1 MPRTAASDLASKLV
15 GKEVRSARIDAAL
28 TQAEL
33 AARLETSSSY
43 VANVE
48 AGRVNVTVGQL
59 ARIADALGT
68 DLEISLPQIS
78 VAPTRVRQPQPQGSL
93 PSDEFPT
100 GGPS

>member
-33 AARLETSSSY
+33 AARLQTSSSY

-48 AGRVNVTVGQL
+48 AGRVNLTVGQL
-59 ARIADALGT
+59 ARVADALGA
-68 DLEISLPQIS
+68 DLQISLPRIS
-78 VAPTRVRQPQPQGSL
+78 VVPTRVVD
-93 PSDEFPT
+93 PSAVAPK
-100 GGPS
+100 